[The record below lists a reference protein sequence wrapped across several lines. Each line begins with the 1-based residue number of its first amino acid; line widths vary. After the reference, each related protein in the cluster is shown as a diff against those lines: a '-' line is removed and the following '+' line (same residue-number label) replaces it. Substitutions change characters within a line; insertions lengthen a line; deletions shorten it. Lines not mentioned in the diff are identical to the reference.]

1 MDLSFSE
8 NLKLVKMGCYYP
20 ERLWKLSIYNLVLQ
34 HLEEEKYTITNQ
46 LKKLVEEYVNG
57 LFTTVEEP
65 EVIANKV
72 YQAVKN
78 KIKSENLI

>member
-1 MDLSFSE
+1 
-8 NLKLVKMGCYYP
+8 MGCYYP
-20 ERLWKLSIYNLVLQ
+20 QRLWKLSIYNLVLQ

-46 LKKLVEEYVNG
+46 LKNLVEEYVNE
-57 LFTTVEEP
+57 LFTTLEEP
-65 EVIANKV
+65 EIIANKV

>member
-1 MDLSFSE
+1 MS
-8 NLKLVKMGCYYP
+8 CYDYR
-20 ERLWKLSIYNLVLQ
+20 RLWKLSIYKLVLQ
-34 HLEEEKYTITNQ
+34 NLEKEKYTITNQ

>member
-1 MDLSFSE
+1 MS
-8 NLKLVKMGCYYP
+8 CYDYR
-20 ERLWKLSIYNLVLQ
+20 RLWKLSIYNLVLQ
-34 HLEEEKYTITNQ
+34 NLEKEKYTITNQ

-65 EVIANKV
+65 ESIANKV

>member
-1 MDLSFSE
+1 
-8 NLKLVKMGCYYP
+8 MG
-20 ERLWKLSIYNLVLQ
+20 IYSLVLQ
-34 HLEEEKYTITNQ
+34 RLKEEKYTITNQ
-46 LKKLVEEYVNG
+46 LKNLVEEYVNE

>member
-1 MDLSFSE
+1 MS
-8 NLKLVKMGCYYP
+8 CYDY
-20 ERLWKLSIYNLVLQ
+20 RRFWKLGIYSLVLQ
-34 HLEEEKYTITNQ
+34 RLKEEKYIITNR
-46 LKKLVEEYVNG
+46 LKKLVEEYVNE

-78 KIKSENLI
+78 KIESENLI

>member
-1 MDLSFSE
+1 LGIYSIV
-8 NLKLVKMGCYYP
+8 L
-20 ERLWKLSIYNLVLQ
+20 ER
-34 HLEEEKYTITNQ
+34 LEEEKYTITNR
-46 LKKLVEEYVNG
+46 LKKLVEEYVNE
-57 LFTTVEEP
+57 LFTTVGEP

>member
-1 MDLSFSE
+1 L
-8 NLKLVKMGCYYP
+8 G
-20 ERLWKLSIYNLVLQ
+20 IYSLVLQ
-34 HLEEEKYTITNQ
+34 RLEEEKYTITNQ
-46 LKKLVEEYVNG
+46 LKKLVEEYVNR